1 MKIRARRVASNQLQI
16 PFGRLLIAVVVP
28 AYNEAAVLAESLKSL
43 STVVS
48 SDHIYVVSD
57 GSTDQTAR
65 IAKAS
70 VPNVLAL
77 KKNRGK
83 AGALKALITKFRLT
97 RRYDYIF
104 FFDADTRISRE
115 FLKRVR
121 RMLVDEKP
129 ALLVGT
135 VGSGRNGLISAYRA
149 YEYGFSHFF
158 YKNAQNAMGTI
169 VVAPGCASV
178 YRSDVI
184 DALDFTNHTL
194 TEDLDLT
201 MQIHHRRLGRIVY
214 CPQATVAT
222 QDPATFSDYWK
233 QINRWNTGFWQN
245 FFLHKLYQPNRKINL
260 EVLLLVADVGL
271 WLVILAL
278 AAVHPLVILKLY
290 GLSLLISTSLGVAT
304 VALTGQFWAL
314 PYAPLFGFF
323 HLINLSSLIYSLF
336 RATVRG
342 RQPLSWQKVSRYALS
357 QS

>member
-1 MKIRARRVASNQLQI
+1 MRARARRIAGNQLQI

-28 AYNEAAVLAESLKSL
+28 AFNEAAVLAQSLTSL
-43 STVVS
+43 SAVIST
-48 SDHIYVVSD
+48 DHIYVVSD
-57 GSTDQTAR
+57 GSTDRTAR
-65 IAKAS
+65 IAKAQ

-77 KKNRGK
+77 RKNRGK
-83 AGALKALITKFRLT
+83 AGALEALISKYRLT

-104 FFDADTRISRE
+104 FFDADTRINRE

-121 RMLVDEKP
+121 RMLTDVKP

-184 DALDFTNHTL
+184 EALDFGNHTL

-201 MQIHHRRLGRIVY
+201 MQIHHRRLGKIVY

-222 QDPATFSDYWK
+222 QDPATLSDYWK
-233 QINRWNTGFWQN
+233 QVNRWNTGFWQN
-245 FFLHKLYQPNRKINL
+245 FFLHKLYQPNHKINF
-260 EVLLLVADVGL
+260 EVLLLVADVAL
-271 WLVILAL
+271 WLAILGL
-278 AAVHPLVILKLY
+278 AAVHPLFFLKLY
-290 GLSLLISTSLGVAT
+290 GLSLIISTGLGAVT
-304 VALTGQFWAL
+304 VIFTRQLWAL

-323 HLINLSSLIYSLF
+323 HIINLGSLIYSFF
-336 RATVRG
+336 RATLHRS
-342 RQPLSWQKVSRYALS
+342 QPLAWQKVSRYALAHH
-357 QS
+357 